1 MKRIYLY
8 IFGTITVLTSAC
20 TPSGWD
26 QNTKALFLEACVTTL
41 PNQSDYT
48 TDQVAAYCNCA
59 LEEVIKV
66 YPNQQDAIENGVKL
80 HDLEGAKSCK
90 ESILK

>member
-8 IFGTITVLTSAC
+8 TFSIITVLATAC

-26 QNTKALFLEACVTTL
+26 QDTKSLFLEACVSTL
-41 PNQSDYT
+41 PNQSAYT
-48 TDQVAAYCNCA
+48 IDQVKAYCDCA

-66 YPNQQDAIENGVKL
+66 YPNQQDAIANGVKL
-80 HDLEGAKSCK
+80 HDLEGAKACK
-90 ESILK
+90 ETILK